1 MSGRTT
7 GERRRSPPRAVAT
20 SASSWLQPVAS
31 MCTLY
36 GLMRR
41 VQGQRD
47 SPLSPPCEPR
57 RSWSRGRAPSYGGT
71 VLAGVHTLHSFV
83 ELIPAFRP
91 CPYVDLRLCAQKT
104 AGTLLELRLRLSP
117 QGPAWAK
124 EREGSAGS
132 DLELRDSR
140 HWTSTMVLPSGA
152 LAVHACV
159 GRAFS
164 GSSARSTY
172 FDQLNCG
179 RPTASPVWVTG
190 TWWIVRVT

>member
-1 MSGRTT
+1 MTT
-7 GERRRSPPRAVAT
+7 GERRRSPPRAFAT

-71 VLAGVHTLHSFV
+71 VLAGVNTLHSFV

-124 EREGSAGS
+124 EREGSVGILQRGGQRLSALDFDDGVAIGS
-132 DLELRDSR
+132 PCRSCMR
-140 HWTSTMVLPSGA
+140 RPSIFREFGQ
-152 LAVHACV
+152 VHV
-159 GRAFS
+159 F
-164 GSSARSTY
+164 
-172 FDQLNCG
+172 
-179 RPTASPVWVTG
+179 
-190 TWWIVRVT
+190 